1 MKSRVLGPNVGRF
14 LVEERLEEGC
24 GHGPGK
30 T

>member
-14 LVEERLEEGC
+14 LEERLEEGC
-24 GHGPGK
+24 GRGPGK